1 MPKCDY
7 GVDIVFFFL
16 THGFLMKNTHKK
28 ISLLSI

>member
-7 GVDIVFFFL
+7 GVDIVFFL